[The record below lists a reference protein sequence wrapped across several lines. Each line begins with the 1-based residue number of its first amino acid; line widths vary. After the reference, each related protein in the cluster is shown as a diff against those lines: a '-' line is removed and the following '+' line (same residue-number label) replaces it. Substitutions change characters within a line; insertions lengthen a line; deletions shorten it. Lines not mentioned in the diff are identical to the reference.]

1 MHTAFKSYL
10 EKLGLGA
17 ISRKLYLSDIKHFLA
32 FVALEPTLDLVS
44 NPKIYSSYI
53 STLKS
58 QAVAPSVL
66 KRSLSSLRQF
76 GNFLNFTYGIINPT
90 LHLSFSDNPR
100 TSFSRST
107 ACEEYIKV
115 FTNQLKSRRLST
127 STVKSYKSD
136 VARYLD
142 WTVATLASTK
152 LSEVLKPK
160 NIKKYLNH
168 LSLAQGTQS
177 STIDRKMKALTKFSI
192 VMSSQV
198 TKDSLSDNKQISS
211 FSPEQTNKAKSNS
224 PLLTSPKPP
233 RPPKSPLPEIFK
245 KSVKKINYRNILPKA
260 WNPNLR
266 NALSMITLLVF
277 ITTLAIF
284 GYRQFSSDVRLT
296 AAYPSTPVTPN
307 RQLSFQ
313 GRLEDPSGTPI
324 TTATNFV
331 FKLFDDATAGTEL
344 YSTGTC
350 SITPDSDGVFN
361 TQIGSTCGA
370 GIASSV
376 FSENSDVWLEV
387 TVGAEVLDPRQQIAT
402 VAYALNSE
410 TIQGFPISS
419 TVSAIRNTVIPMNQ
433 WGEIIVGEQSPR
445 LTGVSGT
452 FQISAPSLSLTTTA
466 GSNGDISLNPD
477 GTGEIN
483 LLANTDITGNLTTDG
498 QVTLGD
504 GGETITLNGSSLI
517 LTGFNCSTF
526 TNGGA
531 LTTDGSGVV
540 SCSNDDGGGGG
551 GSFTDLTSGTNT
563 TAAMVVGTGAS
574 LNFSG
579 SGTINASTLLSGTWA
594 SPGSIGSTTP
604 NTGAFTTL
612 SASST
617 FTLPNSNTL
626 TGVAGYT
633 QFSNGISIGGATT
646 YYFNSSG
653 VINASAATIGGN
665 LNLTAPSNLI
675 FGGTTHL
682 GETTS
687 AVDSGA
693 YLIGAF
699 DEFDNSNSL
708 NVQAVLNDLDSALTT
723 ALTGASLWTDAGT
736 YLYPTSAET
745 LGNSAIGGANKIAGL
760 YLADSAPLAF
770 GTDNDLTFSFAGAT
784 LGSVLTPGSMI
795 GINTTT
801 ALATLDVRSS
811 LGTIPVASIS
821 GDTSM
826 AALIVDQ
833 SGSGD
838 IFTASSAGQ
847 PRFVVKNNGNVG
859 IDVSDPTSK
868 LSIGGSSSSI
878 SNASGDITIDAASD
892 NISFSADSLI
902 DILNIYA
909 AGELGLG
916 LSDAVAKLDVHGAM
930 TGKALVMFNE
940 IGDQDILTA
949 SASGSTVFRLRN
961 DGSLSL
967 DGDYLNFG
975 LTEGSS
981 GYGIRNNAGTIEFKT
996 LSGSWTPIGGSAAS
1010 WWDQTSG
1017 TIQPYNKTV
1026 DLLLGGDATASA
1038 RIALININS
1047 GTPTA
1052 TLSAG
1057 TSGGLYINASGAI
1070 ATTAK
1075 QTLAL
1080 GDATTTGN
1088 IILQGGNVGI
1098 GVASPT
1104 KKLEVN
1110 GYVVAQRFVDT
1121 ASSTFY
1127 IDPASTG
1134 TSIIVAGDIISD
1146 GAFSLTSNATNGN
1159 ITINAGSGTVLI
1171 GASGAGKLDAGTIDP
1186 PYTINGEKFATY
1198 MAGMTGVKEET
1209 TGTVMASEYLA
1220 GAGYR
1225 ATLDFANALTG
1236 SDLWIFAKT
1245 SNLKEN
1251 LDKMVV
1257 LLSSAGSGRTWYE
1270 IDPRGGKL
1278 HLYSST
1284 PTMISYRL
1292 TAPRFDYETWSN
1304 IRDAD
1309 STSIGHVIND
1319 AGGWSV
1325 SDTLANF
1332 ITQSQNQISTLFG
1345 NVETNLISPLST
1357 DLPIT
1362 IASPVLIPENQTSD
1376 SPELIVEGEIQTDI
1390 ISARVAQLEEIHA
1403 ETIIARNIIADTIE
1417 ANQIIGLDAK
1427 IATFSSGLSDTEIS
1441 SLTERIKARL
1451 SLLSGNSPSAED
1463 IPTPPSTESEPINY
1477 DLTASLATSS
1487 ALLSSLE
1494 ADFAVI
1500 NNYLA
1505 VIGQATIT
1513 TLDVTDNLYASSI
1526 QSKDLELAIQPLGG
1540 RINLAS
1546 NTLIVDSSGQVAIN
1560 GDLLVSGQI
1569 LADSASFNSLE
1580 IGTQKDAT
1588 SSALGN
1594 LLSIYN
1600 EAGEAVATID
1610 ASGAA
1615 NLASLTTGMITI
1627 TGTQSATDSSAL
1639 STLLGNNSSN
1649 STAGIS
1655 KIVSPGTEVTI
1666 NSPYITENSLIYL
1679 TPTGDTSNKV
1689 LFVKSKQVCSN
1700 NSPNP
1705 SPSEASCVGGFTVA
1719 IDSPALSDIS
1729 FNWWIIELAPPTED
1743 QQL

>member
-1 MHTAFKSYL
+1 MYTAFKSYL
-10 EKLGLGA
+10 EKLSLGA

-32 FVALEPTLDLVS
+32 YVAEEPTLDLVS
-44 NPKIYSSYI
+44 SPQVYLKYI
-53 STLKS
+53 SQLKS
-58 QAVAPSVL
+58 QSVAPSVL

-76 GNFLNFTYGIINPT
+76 GNFLNLSYGVQNPT
-90 LHLSFSDNPR
+90 SILSFSSTPKP
-100 TSFSRST
+100 SFTRSSVIS
-107 ACEEYIKV
+107 EYIKL
-115 FTNQLKSRRLST
+115 FTNQLKAQHLSE
-127 STVKSYKSD
+127 STIKSYKSD
-136 VARYLD
+136 ITRYMD
-142 WTVATLASTK
+142 WSNTNLVSNKT
-152 LSEVLKPK
+152 SEVLKPK
-160 NIKKYLNH
+160 NIKKYLNY
-168 LSLAQGTQS
+168 LTDTSDAS
-177 STIDRKMKALTKFSI
+177 ASTIERKTKSLTKFSNLMGM
-192 VMSSQV
+192 VKV
-198 TKDSLSDNKQISS
+198 EESLSDNTAIANLTTKSTSEPKQALRSS
-211 FSPEQTNKAKSNS
+211 SIHESI
-224 PLLTSPKPP
+224 LTSTQPAPEEAKK
-233 RPPKSPLPEIFK
+233 RVKSF
-245 KSVKKINYRNILPKA
+245 NYRNILPKA

-266 NALSMITLLVF
+266 SVLSLVALLVF
-277 ITTLAIF
+277 IATLSIF

-313 GRLEDPSGTPI
+313 GRLEDSSGTPI

-331 FKLFDDATAGTEL
+331 FKLFDDATVGTEL

-350 SITPDSDGVFN
+350 SITPDADGVFN
-361 TQIGSTCGA
+361 TQIGSTCGS

-402 VAYALNSE
+402 VAFALNSE

-419 TVSAIRNTVIPMNQ
+419 TVSAIRNTVVPMNQ
-433 WGEIIVGEQSPR
+433 WGEIIVGEQSPK

-452 FQISAPSLSLTTTA
+452 FQISAPSLSLTTTP
-466 GSNGDISLNPD
+466 GSNGDISLDPD
-477 GTGEIN
+477 GNGEIN
-483 LLANTDITGNLTTDG
+483 LLANTEITGNLTTDG

-517 LTGFNCSTF
+517 LTGFNCTGN

-531 LTTDGSGVV
+531 LTTNGSGVV
-540 SCSNDDGGGGG
+540 SCSDDDGGGGG

-579 SGTINASTLLSGTWA
+579 SGTINASSLLSGTWA
-594 SPGSIGSTTP
+594 SPGTIGSTSP

-612 SASST
+612 SAT
-617 FTLPNSNTL
+617 GVVTLPNSNTL

-675 FGGTTHL
+675 FGGTTNL
-682 GETTS
+682 GETTG
-687 AVDSGA
+687 AADSGA
-693 YLIGAF
+693 YLVGAF

-708 NVQAVLNDLDSALTT
+708 NVQAVLNDLDSALST

-736 YLYPTSAET
+736 YLYPTSAEV

-760 YLADSAPLAF
+760 YLADSSPLAF
-770 GTDNDLTFSFAGAT
+770 GTDNDITFSFTGAT

-795 GINTTT
+795 GINTST

-878 SNASGDITIDAASD
+878 SNAAGDITIDSASG
-892 NISFSADSLI
+892 NVSFSADSLI

-961 DGSLSL
+961 DGSLTL

-975 LTEGSS
+975 LTEGST
-981 GYGIRNNAGTIEFKT
+981 GYGIRDNAGIMEFKS
-996 LSGSWTPIGGSAAS
+996 LSGAWTAMGAGGAS
-1010 WWDQTSG
+1010 WWDQVSG

-1038 RIALININS
+1038 RIALINIDS

-1104 KKLEVN
+1104 EKLEVN

-1127 IDPASTG
+1127 VDPASTG

-1146 GAFSLTSNATNGN
+1146 GAFSLTSNATDGN

-1186 PYTINGEKFATY
+1186 PYTINGAKFATY

-1209 TGTVMASEYLA
+1209 TGTVMAQEYLA
-1220 GAGYR
+1220 GSGYR
-1225 ATLDFANALTG
+1225 ATLDFANSLTG
-1236 SDLWIFAKT
+1236 SDLWVFAKT

-1257 LLSSAGSGRTWYE
+1257 LLSSSASGRTWYE
-1270 IDPRGGKL
+1270 IDPHGGKL
-1278 HLYSST
+1278 HLFSST
-1284 PTMISYRL
+1284 PAMISYRL
-1292 TAPRFDYETWSN
+1292 TAPRFDYQTWSN

-1319 AGGWSV
+1319 NGGWSV

-1362 IASPVLIPENQTSD
+1362 IASPVLIPENQVSD
-1376 SPELIVEGEIQTDI
+1376 TPELVVEGEIQTEQ

-1403 ETIIARNIIADTIE
+1403 ETIIARNIVADTIE
-1417 ANQIIGLDAK
+1417 ANQIVGLDAK
-1427 IATFSSGLSDTEIS
+1427 IATFSSDLSDTELS
-1441 SLTERIKARL
+1441 SITERIKARL
-1451 SLLSGNSPSAED
+1451 SLLSGDSPSAED
-1463 IPTPPSTESEPINY
+1463 IPTPPALEPAPLEV
-1477 DLTASLATSS
+1477 DLTSNLATSS
-1487 ALLSSLE
+1487 ALLSNLE
-1494 ADFAVI
+1494 SDFAVI

-1513 TLDVTDNLYASSI
+1513 SLEVTDNLYTNSI

-1540 RINLAS
+1540 RLNLAA
-1546 NTLIVDSSGQVAIN
+1546 NTLIVDSSGLVAIN
-1560 GDLLVSGQI
+1560 GDLIVSGKI
-1569 LADSASFNSLE
+1569 LADSASLNSLE
-1580 IGTQKDAT
+1580 IGTPKDASS

-1594 LLSIYN
+1594 LLAIYN

-1610 ASGAA
+1610 ASGSA

-1627 TGTQSATDSSAL
+1627 TGAQSATDSSAL
-1639 STLLGNNSSN
+1639 SSLLGNNNTN

-1655 KIVSPGTEVTI
+1655 SIVTPGTEVTI

-1679 TPTGDTSNKV
+1679 TPTGNTDNKV
-1689 LFVKSKQVCSN
+1689 LFVKSKVSCTPQAVSCT
-1700 NSPNP
+1700 P
-1705 SPSEASCVGGFTVA
+1705 SFTVA
-1719 IDSPALSDIS
+1719 IDSPALNDIS
-1729 FNWWIIELAPPTED
+1729 FNWWIIELAQPPSSDTKD
-1743 QQL
+1743 QQI

>member
-1 MHTAFKSYL
+1 MYTAFKFYL

-142 WTVATLASTK
+142 WTVATLASTQ

-192 VMSSQV
+192 VMSTNMAKSV
-198 TKDSLSDNKQISS
+198 LSDNT
-211 FSPEQTNKAKSNS
+211 QTNSTDSIAQAQPKETNFTAPKTTPHQS
-224 PLLTSPKPP
+224 PTPTKP
-233 RPPKSPLPEIFK
+233 LFPEKIRNR
-245 KSVKKINYRNILPKA
+245 VKNINYRRILPKA

-266 NALSMITLLVF
+266 SALSMVALLVF
-277 ITTLAIF
+277 ITTLFIF

-296 AAYPSTPVTPN
+296 AAYPNAPVSPN

-313 GRLEDPSGTPI
+313 GRLEDSSGTPI

-331 FKLFDDATAGTEL
+331 FKLFNTSTLGTEL

-361 TQIGSTCGA
+361 TQIGDTCGA

-376 FSENSDVWLEV
+376 FSENADVWLEV

-419 TVSAIRNTVIPMNQ
+419 TVSAIKNTVVPMNQ
-433 WGEIIVGEQSPR
+433 WGEIIVGEQSPK
-445 LTGVSGT
+445 LTGVAGT
-452 FQISAPSLSLTTTA
+452 FQISAPALSLVTNS

-483 LLANTDITGNLTTDG
+483 LLANTNITGNLDTDA

-504 GGETITLNGSSLI
+504 GGETITLNGSSII
-517 LTGFNCSTF
+517 LSGFNCTGN

-531 LTTDGSGVV
+531 LTANGSGVI
-540 SCSNDDGGGGG
+540 SCSDDDGGGGG
-551 GSFTDLTSGTNT
+551 GSFTDLTNGTNT

-594 SPGSIGSTTP
+594 VPGSIGSTTR
-604 NTGAFTTL
+604 NSGAFTSL
-612 SASST
+612 SAT
-617 FTLPNSNTL
+617 GTLTLPNTNTL

-653 VINASAATIGGN
+653 VIKASTATINGN

-675 FGGTTHL
+675 FGGTTNL
-682 GETTS
+682 GETTG
-687 AVDSGA
+687 AADSGA

-708 NVQAVLNDLDSALTT
+708 NVQAVLNDLDAGLST
-723 ALTGASLWTDAGT
+723 ALTGAALWTDAGT
-736 YLYPTSAET
+736 YLYPTSSEV
-745 LGNSAIGGANKIAGL
+745 LGNSAVGGANKIAGL
-760 YLADSAPLAF
+760 YLADSSPLAF
-770 GTDNDLTFSFAGAT
+770 GTDNDITFSFAGST

-859 IDVSDPTSK
+859 IDVADPTSK
-868 LSIGGSSSSI
+868 LSIGGSTSSI
-878 SNASGDITIDAASD
+878 SNAAGDITIDAASD
-892 NISFSADSLI
+892 NVSFSADSLI
-902 DILNIYA
+902 NILNIYA

-930 TGKALVMFNE
+930 VGKALVMFNE

-949 SASGSTVFRLRN
+949 SSSGSTVFRLRN
-961 DGSLSL
+961 DGSLTL

-975 LTEGSS
+975 LTEGST
-981 GYGIRNNAGTIEFKT
+981 GYGIRDNAGVMEFKT
-996 LSGSWTPIGGSAAS
+996 LSGAWTPMGAGGAS
-1010 WWDQTSG
+1010 WWDQVSG

-1026 DLLLGGDATASA
+1026 DLLLGSDATVSA
-1038 RIALININS
+1038 KIALININS

-1057 TSGGLYINASGAI
+1057 TSGGLYLNASGTI

-1104 KKLEVN
+1104 EKLEVN

-1171 GASGAGKLDAGTIDP
+1171 GSSGAGKLDAGTIDP

-1209 TGTVMASEYLA
+1209 TGTVMATEFLS
-1220 GAGYR
+1220 GSGYR
-1225 ATLDFANALTG
+1225 ATLDFAGALTG
-1236 SDLWIFAKT
+1236 SDLWLFAKT

-1257 LLSSAGSGRTWYE
+1257 LLSSSSNGRTWYE
-1270 IDPRGGKL
+1270 IDPHSGKL
-1278 HLYSST
+1278 HLYSSI
-1284 PTMISYRL
+1284 PAMISYRL
-1292 TAPRFDYETWSN
+1292 TAPRFDAETWSN

-1309 STSIGHVIND
+1309 SPSIGHVID
-1319 AGGWSV
+1319 DQGGWAV
-1325 SDTLANF
+1325 SDSIANF
-1332 ITQSQNQISTLFG
+1332 ISQTQNSLNTVFG
-1345 NVETNLISPLST
+1345 NVETNLISPLSQ
-1357 DLPIT
+1357 DVPIT
-1362 IASPVLIPENQTSD
+1362 IASPVIIPENQISD
-1376 SPELIVEGEIQTDI
+1376 SPELIVEGEIQAET
-1390 ISARVAQLEEIHA
+1390 ISARVAQLQEIQA
-1403 ETIIARNIIADTIE
+1403 DTITARNIVADTIE

-1427 IATFSSGLSDTEIS
+1427 IASLSSELDESEIS
-1441 SLTERIKARL
+1441 SITERIKARL
-1451 SLLSGNSPSAED
+1451 ALLSGEGPSAED
-1463 IPTPPSTESEPINY
+1463 IPIPPTIEPEPINY
-1477 DLTASLATSS
+1477 DLESNLATSS

-1494 ADFAVI
+1494 TDFAVI

-1513 TLDVTDNLYASSI
+1513 SLDVTDNLYVNTL

-1540 RINLAS
+1540 RISMAS

-1560 GDLLVSGQI
+1560 GDLFVSGKI
-1569 LADSASFNSLE
+1569 LADSASLNSLE
-1580 IGTQKDAT
+1580 IGTPKDAS

-1594 LLSIYN
+1594 LLAIYN
-1600 EAGEAVATID
+1600 EAGEAIATID
-1610 ASGAA
+1610 ASGSA

-1627 TGTQSATDSSAL
+1627 ASSGSATDSSAL
-1639 STLLGNNSSN
+1639 SSLIGSADSN
-1649 STAGIS
+1649 STAGVS
-1655 KIVSPGTEVTI
+1655 NIVSPGTEVTI
-1666 NSPYITENSLIYL
+1666 NSPFITGNSLIYL

-1689 LFVKSKQVCSN
+1689 LFVKSKESCLTQSLNCT
-1700 NSPNP
+1700 P
-1705 SPSEASCVGGFTVA
+1705 SFTVA
-1719 IDSPALSDIS
+1719 IDSPASSDIS
-1729 FNWWIIELAPPTED
+1729 FNWWIIELAPPKEIE
-1743 QQL
+1743 L